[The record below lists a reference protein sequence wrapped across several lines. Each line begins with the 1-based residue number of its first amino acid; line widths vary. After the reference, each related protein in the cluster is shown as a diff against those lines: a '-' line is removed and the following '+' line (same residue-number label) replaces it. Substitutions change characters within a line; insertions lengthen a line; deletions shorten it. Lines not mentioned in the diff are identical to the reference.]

1 MATKLGIYNKALIA
15 LGDAVPLV
23 SLSENR
29 AARRFLD
36 QVWDNGV
43 VNYCLEQ
50 GFWSFA
56 TKTAKITYSTTI
68 IPSFGFK
75 YAFEIP
81 NDFCAING
89 IWINDNLNTA
99 LEMYNFEGGV
109 IYCDY
114 DTIYL
119 KYISNASNYGGNLA
133 RWSEAFSDWVGL
145 RMAFEAQP
153 LITNSLNM
161 DANLDRAQQVAK
173 LHALNLDKRNKQ
185 KKKIPMGSWVSAR
198 FDGYGNAG
206 YSNDFYN

>member
-1 MATKLGIYNKALIA
+1 MATKLGTYNKALIA
-15 LGDAVPLV
+15 LGDSVPLA

-56 TKTAKITYSTTI
+56 TRSTKIPFSTTI
-68 IPSFGFK
+68 IPAFGFK
-75 YAFEIP
+75 YAFELP

-89 IWINDNLNTA
+89 VWTDDKFNCI
-99 LEMYNFEGGV
+99 LEIYDMEAGI

-114 DTIYL
+114 DTIYI
-119 KYISNASNYGGNLA
+119 KYVSNAATYGGNLA
-133 RWSEAFSDWVGL
+133 RWSEAFGDWVGL

-153 LITNSLNM
+153 LITNSLNV
-161 DANLDRAQQVAK
+161 DSNLDTAQQVAK
-173 LHALNLDKRNKQ
+173 LHALNLDKRNKAKQ
-185 KKKIPMGSWVSAR
+185 KIPVGSWVNAR
-198 FDGYGNAG
+198 FNGFNRGYGNE
-206 YSNDFYN
+206 F